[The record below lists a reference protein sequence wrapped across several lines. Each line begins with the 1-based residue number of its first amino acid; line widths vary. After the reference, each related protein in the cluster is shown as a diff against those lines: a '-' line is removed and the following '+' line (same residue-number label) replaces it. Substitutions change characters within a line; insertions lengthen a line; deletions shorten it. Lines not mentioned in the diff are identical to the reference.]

1 MLKTIKI
8 LHTLIWAIMV
18 SAVFYIF
25 YAGVTNT
32 FNKTLWIALLL
43 MGLEIIALLLNKWI
57 CPFTTLAKK
66 YTDDYEKNNFDIYL
80 PAWLAGNN
88 KSFFSILFTFGFI
101 LVVFNFIKN

>member
-1 MLKTIKI
+1 MLKTIKT
-8 LHTLIWAIMV
+8 LHTLVWMIMV

-32 FNKTLWIALLL
+32 FNETLRIALLL
-43 MGLEIIALLLNKWI
+43 MGLEITALLLNRWI
-57 CPFTTLAKK
+57 CPFTTIAKK
-66 YTDDYEKNNFDIYL
+66 YTDNHEKANFDIYL

-88 KSFFSILFTFGFI
+88 KSFFSVLFSVGLI